1 MREIGDLE
9 HQRRCGKVQTTFCG
23 DTTTQGSITYVF
35 EIDSCFSKHQEGG
48 CATAEERPVVN
59 LDFFGG
65 HGHNLLTVVVSK
77 VLERAKVVNSGLM
90 SVTLAGVFFKAVG
103 QSRPP
108 AHHHSVVSPR
118 VNSHTVGCTGYAGRR
133 VCVNIRTTNKR
144 LCVDCYHDWWW
155 RGVGAESAASSIRQ
169 QQHLPRGPRT
179 CRRGVF
185 LKPRA
190 SVVSCMYVSV
200 CVVLRCCVALCCVE
214 WLWLCCVTPPSNERI
229 HRGRPTNTISI
240 STYRLLGIQFATIP
254 GKPHFVTLKT
264 SLVHLKTRIIVDVQ

>member
-144 LCVDCYHDWWW
+144 LCVDCNHDWWW
-155 RGVGAESAASSIRQ
+155 RGVGAESHVQLQHNAAVFDTTTATPPTGSTHLSS
-169 QQHLPRGPRT
+169 RGILKATRL
-179 CRRGVF
+179 RGI
-185 LKPRA
+185 
-190 SVVSCMYVSV
+190 MYVCV
-200 CVVLRCCVALCCVE
+200 RALCCVVVLRCVAWSGCGCVV
-214 WLWLCCVTPPSNERI
+214 S
-229 HRGRPTNTISI
+229 HRRPTNA
-240 STYRLLGIQFATIP
+240 STADDRRIQYPFQRTVYLVFSSLLFP
-254 GKPHFVTLKT
+254 VNPT
-264 SLVHLKTRIIVDVQ
+264 SSH